1 MKKTYY
7 DAKTLDNE
15 TKYFSTSDHNKFT
28 CEILDAN
35 MKEKRLVDKSD
46 ISRFINDC
54 DLDKKIA
61 ISATK
66 TELKK
71 EQDKIIKLQ
80 AFDSSYFSGKS
91 HFENDVFQYVPKN
104 LKTVVNTNK
113 VAARKSKGLSVKVL
127 NFLARKIM
135 ILIQK

>member
-1 MKKTYY
+1 
-7 DAKTLDNE
+7 
-15 TKYFSTSDHNKFT
+15 
-28 CEILDAN
+28 

-46 ISRFINDC
+46 ISGFINDC

-61 ISATK
+61 ILATK

-91 HFENDVFQYVPKN
+91 HFENDVFQHVPKN

-113 VAARKSKGLSVKVL
+113 VAARKSKGLPVKVL

>member
-1 MKKTYY
+1 
-7 DAKTLDNE
+7 
-15 TKYFSTSDHNKFT
+15 
-28 CEILDAN
+28 
-35 MKEKRLVDKSD
+35 MKEKRLLDKSD

-61 ISATK
+61 LSATK

-91 HFENDVFQYVPKN
+91 HFENDVFQHVPKN

-113 VAARKSKGLSVKVL
+113 VAARKSKGLPVKVL

-135 ILIQK
+135 ILIQKWIKLIMMKYK